1 MLTKILT
8 AILGIVIALMVIR
21 HFVDRAQKARA
32 RLRRQPAKDQ
42 APKITTLEP
51 DPDGVY
57 RPKS

>member
-8 AILGIVIALMVIR
+8 AILALVIALMVIR
-21 HFVDRAQKARA
+21 HFVDRAEKAKA
-32 RLRRQPAKDQ
+32 RLRRQRSQDQ

>member
-21 HFVDRAQKARA
+21 HFVDRAGKAKA
-32 RLRRQPAKDQ
+32 RLRQRREER
-42 APKITTLEP
+42 KITTLEP
-51 DPDGVY
+51 DPDGIY

>member
-32 RLRRQPAKDQ
+32 RLRRQPAQDR
-42 APKITTLEP
+42 AAKITTLEP

>member
-21 HFVDRAQKARA
+21 YFAGRAEKAKV
-32 RLRRQPAKDQ
+32 RLRRYRAEKSAAK
-42 APKITTLEP
+42 ISTLEA